1 MNDCGPWYETSEM
14 TINECHTALF
24 ECLKF
29 KYTDADL
36 LKEAI
41 IKSTP
46 SNKNPGVGLGSYRGY
61 YTFLHADYKK
71 KVELWMEYRLGKPSP
86 INKNT
91 K

>member
-1 MNDCGPWYETSEM
+1 MNDCGPWYETTEI
-14 TINECHTALF
+14 TLEECHLALF

-29 KYTDADL
+29 KYTDTDL

-46 SNKNPGVGLGSYRGY
+46 PSKDLELGLGSYRGY

-71 KVELWMEYRLGKPSP
+71 KVESWLEYRLGKSP
-86 INKNT
+86 KIKS